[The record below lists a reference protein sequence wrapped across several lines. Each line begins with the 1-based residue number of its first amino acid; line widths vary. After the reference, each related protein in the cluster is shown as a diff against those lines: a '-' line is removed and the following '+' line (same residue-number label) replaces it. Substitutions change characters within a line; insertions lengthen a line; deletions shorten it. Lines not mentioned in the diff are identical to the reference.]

1 MELIGLRHTIERRK
15 VKSKV
20 LCLPGD
26 GIGPEIMAVT
36 KPIVEEVC
44 RRRSLELEWDE
55 GLIGY
60 AAYDQYQDT
69 MPEETWAKVE
79 SADAVLFGAV
89 GLPGRDEEVAPEMR
103 PEKRALLPMRKRTG
117 LSVNIR
123 PIRIYD
129 GLEELSPLNPHL
141 AKGVNLTFLRELNS
155 GIYFG
160 DKKRDPEGNWAT
172 DTCYYNREEVSRI
185 ASFAFDLA
193 RQTGQGVTSVDKAN
207 VLDSIGLFWREVVTE
222 LHSSGGYTDV
232 SLDHCL
238 VDAFNLYLFTKPSE
252 FEIVLTGNMFGDIL
266 SDGAAGLAGSLGLL
280 PSASVNPETG
290 FCLYEPS
297 GGSAPDIAGQDKA
310 NPIAMILSAA
320 LLFRHSFKDEEGAT
334 MIEDAVQKVLG
345 AGVRTGDLIVG
356 SGRKDLKIVGTKGM
370 AEEILKVL

>member
-1 MELIGLRHTIERRK
+1 MK
-15 VKSKV
+15 NKV

-36 KPIVEEVC
+36 RPIVEEVC
-44 RRRSLELEWDE
+44 KKRGHELEWDD

-60 AAYDQYQDT
+60 AAYDKHQDT
-69 MPEETWAKVE
+69 MPEETWKKVE
-79 SADAVLFGAV
+79 QSDAVLFGAV
-89 GLPGRDEEVAPEMR
+89 GLPDRDEEVSPEMR
-103 PEKRALLPMRKRTG
+103 PEKRALLPLRKRMG

-123 PIRIYD
+123 PIRVYE

-160 DKKRDPEGNWAT
+160 EKNRDPDGNWAT
-172 DTCYYNREEVSRI
+172 DTCYYNREEISRI
-185 ASFAFDLA
+185 GDFAFKLA
-193 RQTGQGVTSVDKAN
+193 RQTGQRVTSVDKAN
-207 VLDSIGLFWREVVTE
+207 VLDSIGLFWREVVTD
-222 LHSSGGYTDV
+222 LHSSGGYKDV
-232 SLDHCL
+232 SLEHCL
-238 VDAFNLYLFTKPSE
+238 VDAFNLYLFTKPSS
-252 FEIVLTGNMFGDIL
+252 FQIVLTGNMFGDIL

-280 PSASVNPETG
+280 PSASVNPDTG

-334 MIEDAVQKVLG
+334 MIENAVQKTL
-345 AGVRTGDLIVG
+345 ANGVRTGDLVVG
-356 SGRKDLKIVGTKGM
+356 SGRKDLKVVGTQGM
-370 AEEILKVL
+370 AEEIQKAL